1 MLRNIPGRYSQQSLL
16 AEIRQAGYEPDFFY
30 LPMDF
35 SREANS
41 GYCFL
46 NLEPEAVPRFRRR
59 FDGQRLAHR
68 SGKVLQVVPALTQ
81 GYEANYE
88 KFAHSAVLN
97 HHKAEHQ
104 PLFMRE
110 GEEGR
115 PRGKNRPAPSAGSGL
130 YVLRELP
137 KVYTEEMVWMELV
150 HHGCA
155 DSVVSL
161 QVPLDDSGLNLGY
174 ALVRF
179 APHRAGPCRRAL
191 HGECFHLAPAALA
204 MRLDE
209 VHVHGQPQ
217 QVPLAP
223 LAPLAAPEAPL
234 ALTPVAAPLSP
245 VCPTPLSADAPE
257 FVPRQPQVPP
267 ATFAPFS
274 FADQLTDSDSAFEPA
289 APVTPEKPK
298 TNTTTAWERYAEL
311 LATVPQDQWSGE
323 LLLAHFGQEELK
335 EMQQVA
341 LATLRE
347 SRTDLGK
354 FADLGIDLDDEAQDE
369 AGAELQVQPLQ
380 LWPED
385 AGVNDTPQYNVAWRG
400 HADSMSPS
408 ADTPVLKAQALIRT
422 VRPSGTPPTRSQ
434 SSGSSRSASPCGEA
448 PACDLAKVPHT
459 PFNLARPPH
468 PASPTDKRVRF
479 NEQVK
484 TLPFHTDAAPAL
496 SSARLMLP
504 SPPPSG
510 P

>member
-16 AEIRQAGYEPDFFY
+16 AEIRDAGFEPDFFY

-35 SREANS
+35 SRDANS

-46 NLEPEAVPRFRRR
+46 NLDPEAVPRFRRR
-59 FDGQRLAHR
+59 FDGQRLVQR
-68 SGKVLQVVPALTQ
+68 SGKTLQVVPAITQ
-81 GYEANYE
+81 GYEANYD

-104 PLFMRE
+104 PLFLRE
-110 GEEGR
+110 DEGR
-115 PRGKNRPAPSAGSGL
+115 PRTKNRPAPSAGSGL

-137 KVYTEEMVWMELV
+137 KMYTEEMVVLELV

-155 DSVVSL
+155 ESVVAL
-161 QVPLDDSGLNLGY
+161 QVPVDAQGLNLGY

-179 APHRAGPCRRAL
+179 APHRAAQSRRAL
-191 HGECFHLAPAALA
+191 HGACFHLAPAAA

-223 LAPLAAPEAPL
+223 LAPMAPMAPMAMASAPPSPGAT
-234 ALTPVAAPLSP
+234 ALN
-245 VCPTPLSADAPE
+245 ADAPE
-257 FVPRQPQVPP
+257 FVPQAPVSPAPVPRE
-267 ATFAPFS
+267 AFEPFS
-274 FADQLTDSDSAFEPA
+274 FADELTESDAAEPA

-298 TNTTTAWERYAEL
+298 AVSTAWERYAEL
-311 LATVPQDQWSGE
+311 LATVPQEQWSGE
-323 LLLAHFGQEELK
+323 LLLEHFGQEELQ

-347 SRTDLGK
+347 SRDDLGR
-354 FADLGIDLDDEAQDE
+354 FADLGIDLDEDD
-369 AGAELQVQPLQ
+369 GAAPAESPPLQ
-380 LWPED
+380 LWPKD
-385 AGVNDTPQYNVAWRG
+385 AGLSDTPQYTVAWRG

-434 SSGSSRSASPCGEA
+434 SSGSSRSTSPCEA
-448 PACDLAKVPHT
+448 PCDLAKVPHT
-459 PFNLARPPH
+459 PFDLARPPQ

-479 NEQVK
+479 SEQVN
-484 TLPFHTDAAPAL
+484 TLPFHTDAPAFF
-496 SSARLMLP
+496 SCRMLP